1 MDKALRE
8 SALNHYDKMIAWAS
22 QQPEDEDAS
31 MDKMHNAIKE
41 NWSSSHCVYC
51 EFYSFCDTCPLSAKE
66 INKGYGFRYK
76 SEQNI
81 YYFNNYSCCNGLW
94 IMMSSSTTWGD
105 WVINANKVYDYIQ
118 KKG

>member
-8 SALNHYDKMIAWAS
+8 LALNHYDKMIAWAS

-41 NWSSSHCVYC
+41 NWSSSYCVYC
-51 EFYSFCDTCPLSAKE
+51 EFYSFCDTCPLGVKK
-66 INKGYGFRYK
+66 IDFYNMQDYK
-76 SEQNI
+76 
-81 YYFNNYSCCNGLW
+81 CCNGLW